1 MIVPSWRRAPRS
13 LPAADDFFFSQRVAQ
28 SCRRR
33 SCTRACR
40 SVRKPQGSCIP
51 SCRMRGNAH
60 REPTAFAGAVY
71 EGCTSGVSSAT
82 IILLLTSVPKASP
95 SESPTSMANKTP
107 AATSTTII
115 ASGDFSLTGQKNR
128 KNGFRITI
136 TGRIEAGPF
145 FGFSRS
151 VVTHLRSSCAARCRR
166 WASAGYDGSCF

>member
-1 MIVPSWRRAPRS
+1 
-13 LPAADDFFFSQRVAQ
+13 
-28 SCRRR
+28 
-33 SCTRACR
+33 
-40 SVRKPQGSCIP
+40 
-51 SCRMRGNAH
+51 
-60 REPTAFAGAVY
+60 
-71 EGCTSGVSSAT
+71 
-82 IILLLTSVPKASP
+82 LLTSVPKASP

-115 ASGDFSLTGQKNR
+115 ASGDYSLTGQKNR